1 MDIETSEPVSPAGQ
15 ERRKFPR
22 FRCQGSAE
30 IRAGADGP
38 QQWGTITDFSRG
50 GCYIETPAPVPQGQ
64 SVSLRLTL
72 SGLSFNVTGIVVIV
86 HPMFGMGVAFTS
98 IDAESAPIAAQLLR
112 KLAESAPGQAASLP
126 PTSAAASQSVR
137 LSPQAA
143 VTILGQV
150 ARHLSAHGVLT
161 QQDFLAIL
169 EKNK

>member
-1 MDIETSEPVSPAGQ
+1 MDTKTTESGNPVAQ

-30 IRAGADGP
+30 IRAGADGA

-50 GCYIETPAPVPQGQ
+50 GCYIETPAPVGKGQ

-72 SGLSFNVTGIVVIV
+72 SGLSFSVTGIVVIV

-98 IDAESAPIAAQLLR
+98 IDAESAPVAAQVLR
-112 KLAESAPGQAASLP
+112 KLSESAPSSALQPSP
-126 PTSAAASQSVR
+126 PATASQPVR

-161 QQDFLAIL
+161 QQEFLDIL